1 MTPENFLASKQV
13 TLPTPH
19 GCVEL
24 VRMKDAL
31 EAVRMTKDSIK
42 HHEDPKI
49 FMVEQNETGDLE
61 LNEFENAIL
70 EILDFTA
77 RSVLANHRMPKFR
90 RLQQLSKEWS
100 VNILDVAKKVIED
113 EIKAEE

>member
-1 MTPENFLASKQV
+1 
-13 TLPTPH
+13 
-19 GCVEL
+19 
-24 VRMKDAL
+24 MKDAL
-31 EAVRMTKDSIK
+31 EAVRMTKEDSIK

-77 RSVLANHRMPKFR
+77 RSVLANGKMPKFR

-100 VNILDVAKKVIED
+100 VNILNVAKKVIED